1 MNKFTAIFMVILT
14 LFSVTGCKGTKT
26 EIENLAVVMATGYD
40 QLPGN
45 KYLLTVQVLNP
56 QKQSYGASGMEKGG
70 GVQAAADVIIYSDI
84 GYSPAEAVDHLST
97 RIGKNLFFAH
107 NKYTVIGREL
117 AEAGLAPLID
127 SLLRGY
133 VTRPDIP
140 ILVTKGKAADIVSS
154 ITNDD
159 KIPANT
165 VYRLIRQQLIIGY
178 APVQTR
184 MNFANKLSS
193 KTSAPTAGVINL
205 NKNMDGSFEME
216 GTAVFKNDKL
226 IGFLNKN
233 QTRGVQWINGK
244 VKAGNLVIPFQN
256 DKIISFE
263 ILDSSSKVEA
273 IKKNDSV
280 MMQISIKEKAN
291 IREMTGKLDPME
303 NEKIMDELSK
313 VQNEAIKKE
322 VKEAL
327 FTAQKELNADIFDF
341 GEIVHK
347 IYPKE
352 WVKMEKSWQDIF
364 PSIEVKVMVNSSL
377 ERPGTISKPVK

>member
-1 MNKFTAIFMVILT
+1 MKKFTAIFMIILT
-14 LFSVTGCKGTKT
+14 LFSTTGCKGTKT

-56 QKQSYGASGMEKGG
+56 QKSSSGASGKEKVGG
-70 GVQAAADVIIYSDI
+70 SQSTADVIIYSDT
-84 GYSPAEAVDHLST
+84 GASPAEAIAHLST

-107 NKYTVIGREL
+107 SKYTVIGKGL
-117 AEAGLAPLID
+117 AEAGLATLID

-140 ILVTKGKAADIVSS
+140 ILVTKGNATDIVSS
-154 ITNDD
+154 ITSDD
-159 KIPANT
+159 TIPANT
-165 VYRLIRQQLIIGY
+165 VYRLIRQQSIMGY

-193 KTSAPTAGVINL
+193 KTSAPIAGVINV
-205 NKNMDGSFEME
+205 NKNIYGTFEME

-244 VKAGNLVIPFQN
+244 VKGGNLLVPSQN
-256 DKIISFE
+256 NKIISFE
-263 ILDSSSKVEA
+263 ILGSSSKVEA

-280 MMQISIKEKAN
+280 MMLISIKEKSN

-303 NEKIMDELSK
+303 DEKIMDEFSK
-313 VQNEAIKKE
+313 FQNETIQKE

-327 FTAQKELNADIFDF
+327 FVAQKELKADIFDF

-347 IYPKE
+347 TYPNE
-352 WVKMEKSWQDIF
+352 WDKIGENWQNIF
-364 PSIEVKVMVNSSL
+364 PLIEVKIMVDSSL

>member
-1 MNKFTAIFMVILT
+1 MKKFTAIFMIILI

-40 QLPGN
+40 QLPEN

-56 QKQSYGASGMEKGG
+56 QKQSHGASVEEKGVG
-70 GVQAAADVIIYSDI
+70 EQAAADVTIYSDI
-84 GYSPAEAVDHLST
+84 GASPAEAIAHLST

-107 NKYTVIGREL
+107 SKYTVIGKGL
-117 AEAGLAPLID
+117 AEAGLTTLID

-133 VTRPDIP
+133 ITRPDIP

-154 ITNDD
+154 LTNDD

-165 VYRLIRQQLIIGY
+165 VYRLIRQQSIMGY
-178 APVQTR
+178 TPVQTR

-205 NKNMDGSFEME
+205 NKNIDSIFEME

-244 VKAGNLVIPFQN
+244 VKGGNLVIPSEN
-256 DKIISFE
+256 HKIISFE
-263 ILDSSSKVEA
+263 ILDSSSRIEA

-291 IREMTGKLDPME
+291 IREMPGDLDPME

-313 VQNEAIKKE
+313 IQNEAIEKE
-322 VKEAL
+322 VKQAL
-327 FTAQKELNADIFDF
+327 FAAQKELKADIFDF

-347 IYPKE
+347 TYPKE
-352 WVKMEKSWQDIF
+352 WNKMQENWQHIF
-364 PSIEVKVMVNSSL
+364 PLIEVKIMINSSL
-377 ERPGTISKPVK
+377 EGTGTISKPIK